1 MLFNCILL
9 ALSVS
14 IDSLTIGISYGLKK
28 TKIDNISNTILFA
41 ISFCIT
47 CGSIFLGHYI
57 FALFSP
63 ILSTVLGSS
72 FLIILGIYNIYKSL
86 NTSPTDYDI
95 DHSNNIDAHESIF
108 LGLALSI
115 DSICVGIGSGIIG
128 LNDIILPFLIATFQ
142 LAFLNCGNF
151 ISQKIVKYINVS
163 EQTLSIFSSIILIL
177 VGIFRSYQWGHP

>member
-28 TKIDNISNTILFA
+28 TKIINISNIILFS

-57 FALFSP
+57 SALFSP
-63 ILSTVLGSS
+63 VLSTILGSS

-86 NTSPTDYDI
+86 NTSPIDYDI

-128 LNDIILPFLIATFQ
+128 LNDIILPFFVATFQ
-142 LAFLNCGNF
+142 LVFLNCGNY
-151 ISQKIVKYINVS
+151 ISQNIVKYFNCS
-163 EQTLSIFSSIILIL
+163 EQALSLFSSIILIII
-177 VGIFRSYQWGHP
+177 GIFRIYH

>member
-28 TKIDNISNTILFA
+28 TKINNISNIILFA

-57 FALFSP
+57 SALFSP
-63 ILSTVLGSS
+63 ILSTILGSS

-86 NTSPTDYDI
+86 NTTLTDYDI

-128 LNDIILPFLIATFQ
+128 LNDIILPFLVATFQ
-142 LAFLNCGNF
+142 LAFLNCGNS
-151 ISQKIVKYINVS
+151 ISQKIVKYLNVS
-163 EQTLSIFSSIILIL
+163 EPALSIFSSVILII
-177 VGIFRSYQWGHP
+177 VGMLRIYK